1 MAWFRGLVVTTGW
14 AFCCFAAGVTTSADR
29 ANSKSGHGLSTL
41 GVTATLLK
49 DAGRNTAVA
58 AGGFA
63 ASAFAAE
70 HVAAADVTTRRLARF
85 DATQPLVQSDRE
97 ENSS

>member
-1 MAWFRGLVVTTGW
+1 MW
-14 AFCCFAAGVTTSADR
+14 CFAAGVTTSSAARKSKIFKR
-29 ANSKSGHGLSTL
+29 ASGHGLSTL

-58 AGGFA
+58 AGGLA
-63 ASAFAAE
+63 AAAFAAE